1 MGKFVEMIPG
11 NSFPKEVIED
21 LQNLAEGEV
30 EDVRASAEKI
40 LLSIGID
47 TADEGIG
54 KDVKAFLFALT
65 FLVKGKFKELEANN
79 MLESQ
84 RVGESVAIA
93 VVESYNNVA
102 AKYAVALKTSQNL
115 SKIHFKKL
123 DWRFQVTLASRSM
136 LTQTQS
142 KVLTKVTLGKK
153 INDDDDVEV
162 AMEMNVNTLQK
173 LVAKMEEALAESNS
187 PLAKK
192 LGRN

>member
-1 MGKFVEMIPG
+1 MIPG

-40 LLSIGID
+40 LLSNGID
-47 TADEGIG
+47 TADEDIS

-84 RVGESVAIA
+84 GVGESVAIA

-102 AKYAVALKTSQNL
+102 AKYAVTLKTSQNL

-136 LTQTQS
+136 LNQTQS
-142 KVLTKVTLGKK
+142 KVLTKITLGKK
-153 INDDDDVEV
+153 FNDEDDVEV
-162 AMEMNVNTLQK
+162 AMEMNVKTLQK
-173 LVAKMEEALAESNS
+173 LVATMEEALAEANS

-192 LGRN
+192 LSRA